1 MSGYIDMHCHILPE
15 VDDGAESIEE
25 TVQMLQI
32 AYQEGIRCII
42 ATPHHHPKRGKE
54 SPKVLRKKLRL
65 VRREA
70 EKIDKKFRVYL
81 GTEVFFGQ
89 DIPEKLKAGTV
100 LSMNKRACVLLEFSP
115 MDSFS
120 YIQQGIQTV
129 QMAGYEVILAH
140 AERYMCVLDKP
151 ERIEYLWK
159 MGTLIQIN
167 SSSITGGSGRKV
179 KKFVRQ
185 LLAQQMVHCVG
196 TDAHGIE
203 YREPR
208 MQKAA
213 EYVERKY
220 GKEYMRRIFFS
231 NAKEL
236 LKKRKENE
244 SE

>member
-15 VDDGAESIEE
+15 VDDGAGSIEE
-25 TVQMLQI
+25 TVQMLHI

-42 ATPHHHPKRGKE
+42 ATPHHHPRRGKT
-54 SPKVLRKKLRL
+54 SPEILRKRLTL

-70 EKIDKKFRVYL
+70 KKIDEKFRVYL
-81 GTEVFFGQ
+81 GNEVFFGQ
-89 DIPEKLKAGTV
+89 DIPSKLKAGEA

-115 MDSFS
+115 SDNFS
-120 YIQQGIQTV
+120 YIQQGIQSV
-129 QMAGYEVILAH
+129 QMAGYDVILAH
-140 AERYMCVLDKP
+140 SERYLCLLDDI
-151 ERIEYLWK
+151 ELAEYLWN
-159 MGTLIQIN
+159 MGALIQVN
-167 SSSITGGSGRKV
+167 ASSITGGAGRTV

-185 LLAQQMVHCVG
+185 LLARQMIHCVG

-203 YREPR
+203 HREPR
-208 MQKAA
+208 MKKAA

-220 GKEYMRRIFFS
+220 GEEYMRRIFFS

-236 LKKRKENE
+236 LRKRKENE

>member
-1 MSGYIDMHCHILPE
+1 
-15 VDDGAESIEE
+15 
-25 TVQMLQI
+25 
-32 AYQEGIRCII
+32 
-42 ATPHHHPKRGKE
+42 
-54 SPKVLRKKLRL
+54 
-65 VRREA
+65 
-70 EKIDKKFRVYL
+70 
-81 GTEVFFGQ
+81 
-89 DIPEKLKAGTV
+89 
-100 LSMNKRACVLLEFSP
+100 
-115 MDSFS
+115 
-120 YIQQGIQTV
+120 
-129 QMAGYEVILAH
+129 
-140 AERYMCVLDKP
+140 MCLLDKP

-208 MQKAA
+208 MKKAA

>member
-1 MSGYIDMHCHILPE
+1 
-15 VDDGAESIEE
+15 
-25 TVQMLQI
+25 
-32 AYQEGIRCII
+32 
-42 ATPHHHPKRGKE
+42 
-54 SPKVLRKKLRL
+54 
-65 VRREA
+65 
-70 EKIDKKFRVYL
+70 
-81 GTEVFFGQ
+81 
-89 DIPEKLKAGTV
+89 
-100 LSMNKRACVLLEFSP
+100 

-120 YIQQGIQTV
+120 YIQQVIQTV

-140 AERYMCVLDKP
+140 AERYMCLLDKP

>member
-140 AERYMCVLDKP
+140 AERYMCLLDKP

-179 KKFVRQ
+179 KKFSQTASGSADGALCRNRCSRDRIQRAENAKGGRVCRTKIWKRIHEEDIF
-185 LLAQQMVHCVG
+185 QQCK
-196 TDAHGIE
+196 
-203 YREPR
+203 R
-208 MQKAA
+208 AA
-213 EYVERKY
+213 EK
-220 GKEYMRRIFFS
+220 
-231 NAKEL
+231 
-236 LKKRKENE
+236 KKRK
-244 SE
+244 

>member
-1 MSGYIDMHCHILPE
+1 M
-15 VDDGAESIEE
+15 
-25 TVQMLQI
+25 
-32 AYQEGIRCII
+32 
-42 ATPHHHPKRGKE
+42 
-54 SPKVLRKKLRL
+54 RL

-140 AERYMCVLDKP
+140 AERYMCLLDKP

-208 MQKAA
+208 MKKAA

-220 GKEYMRRIFFS
+220 EKDTWGGIFQQCKR
-231 NAKEL
+231 AAEK
-236 LKKRKENE
+236 KKRK
-244 SE
+244 